1 MYIAIEALIGA
12 GKSTLVSK
20 LAERDSLMP
29 FFEPVT
35 ANPFLN
41 LYYEDP
47 KRWAYA
53 MQVNLLFLRYRMS
66 LEAYLRSLRG
76 ETCVLDRSI
85 YGDAAFALVQKWDG
99 YFTDAEFESY
109 RSMHE
114 TLVPQLAYPDLIFW
128 LEISP
133 EAVVERI
140 KKRSRDCEAGLP
152 LDYLK
157 KLNEAYQIVL
167 AQLSQHTKIIR
178 IDANPDAETVYQTVK
193 KAIQDYRESND
204 ATAIKYR

>member
-29 FFEPVT
+29 FFEPVD

-53 MQVNLLFLRYRMS
+53 MQVNLLAVRYKMS
-66 LEAYLRSLRG
+66 LEAHLRSLRG

-109 RSMHE
+109 VKMHE
-114 TLVPQLAYPDLIFW
+114 LLVPQLAYPDMILY
-128 LEISP
+128 LEIAP
-133 EAVVERI
+133 EDVVERI
-140 KKRSRDCEAGLP
+140 KKRARDCEAGLP
-152 LDYLK
+152 LEYLK

-167 AQLSQHTKIIR
+167 TQLSQHTKIIR

-193 KAIQDYRESND
+193 KAIQDYKESED
-204 ATAIKYR
+204 ATTIKYR